1 MDDRF
6 LQALQAAENLEP
18 TVANRRRVA
27 ERWGDD
33 AARWAFEQADLR
45 RRAARKFPEA
55 ARLLFDRDGLE
66 MASSVEAA
74 RHHASLFPP
83 GELVA
88 DLTAGIGAD
97 LIALARRGPALG
109 FEKDPDRA
117 ALARFNLAALGVE
130 AAVRCEDCL
139 EARWDFG
146 YAFADPAR
154 RSGEKRSSDPM
165 RSEPPLP
172 ELLPRL
178 RALRLAV
185 LKLSPL
191 ASDAV
196 LESIGGRVRFL
207 GCAWECREAL
217 VLLGSEVRD
226 AGAVEAALTDG
237 PVLRRDRSG
246 EIAEAPGEWLHEAH
260 PAAIRA
266 GCLGALARA
275 HGLALLGDSNGYL
288 TSSNSVDSPWLR
300 AYRVLWSAPADPKR
314 TQRALRELGA
324 RVVEVKHR
332 APVPPLSPRAFRS
345 EGDRGLSLIVWANG
359 RSLRQAL
366 AEGPL

>member
-6 LQALQAAENLEP
+6 LRALDAAADLEP
-18 TVANRRRVA
+18 TVANRRRLA
-27 ERWGDD
+27 QRWGDD

-55 ARLLFDRDGLE
+55 HRMLFDREGLE
-66 MASSVEAA
+66 MASSDEAS
-74 RHHASLFPP
+74 RHHASLFPR

-88 DLTAGIGAD
+88 DLTAGVGAD

-117 ALARFNLAALGVE
+117 ALARFNLASLGLE
-130 AAVRCEDCL
+130 AEVRCGNCL
-139 EARWDFG
+139 EARWDFDF
-146 YAFADPAR
+146 AFADPAR
-154 RSGEKRSSDPM
+154 RSGETRSSDPM
-165 RSEPPLP
+165 RSEPPLT

-178 RALRLAV
+178 RPLRLAA

-196 LESIGGRVRFL
+196 LESVGGRVRFL
-207 GCAWECREAL
+207 GCGWECREAL
-217 VLLGSEVRD
+217 VLLGSDVRD
-226 AGAVEAALTDG
+226 PGAVEAALADG
-237 PVLRRDRSG
+237 PVLGSEPGG
-246 EIAEAPGEWLHEAH
+246 EAAEEPAEWLHEAH

-266 GCLGALARA
+266 GCLGALARD

-288 TSSNSVDSPWLR
+288 TGSRRAESPWLR
-300 AYRVLWSAPADPKR
+300 AYRVLWSAPADTKR

-324 RVVEVKHR
+324 RVAEVKHR
-332 APVPPLSPRAFRS
+332 APAPPVAPRAFRP
-345 EGDRGLSLIVWANG
+345 EGDRPLSLIVWPNG
-359 RSLRQAL
+359 RSLRHAL
-366 AEGPL
+366 AEGPV

>member
-6 LQALQAAENLEP
+6 LQALQAAENLDP

-33 AARWAFEQADLR
+33 VARWAFEQAELR

-55 ARLLFDRDGLE
+55 AAMLFDRDGLE
-66 MASSVEAA
+66 MASSAEAA
-74 RHHASLFPP
+74 RYHASLFPP
-83 GELVA
+83 GVLVA

-109 FEKDPDRA
+109 FEKDLDRA
-117 ALARFNLAALGVE
+117 VLARSNLAALGLE
-130 AAVRCEDCL
+130 ASVRCEDCL
-139 EARWDFG
+139 EARWDSEF
-146 YAFADPAR
+146 AFADPAR
-154 RSGEKRSSDPM
+154 RLGEKRSSDPM

-196 LESIGGRVRFL
+196 LESMGGRVRFL
-207 GCAWECREAL
+207 GCGWECREAL

-226 AGAVEAALTDG
+226 AGAVEAALADG
-237 PVLRRDRSG
+237 PVLRGDRSG
-246 EIAEAPGEWLHEAH
+246 ESADAPGEWLHEAH

-266 GCLGALARA
+266 GCLGALARDL
-275 HGLALLGDSNGYL
+275 GLRLLGDSNGYL
-288 TSSNSVDSPWLR
+288 TGPNSVDSPWLR
-300 AYRVLWSAPADPKR
+300 PYRVLWSAPADSKR

-324 RVVEVKHR
+324 RVVEVKQR
-332 APVPPLSPRAFRS
+332 APVPPLSPKAFRP
-345 EGDRGLSLIVWANG
+345 EGDRAVSLILWANG
-359 RSLRQAL
+359 RSLRHTL